1 MGHFGRS
8 RIKIPESGDMQTSI
22 QDLVDRELL
31 QFDVLEHCVR
41 CRRTLLV
48 GEPVHVY
55 ENERIVCDI
64 CRSFELTSPLRVR
77 LVHGPAFG
85 QTIRIIDQ
93 RN

>member
-1 MGHFGRS
+1 
-8 RIKIPESGDMQTSI
+8 MQTSI
-22 QDLVDRELL
+22 QEMVDRELL
-31 QFDVLEHCVR
+31 QFDALEHCAR

-64 CRSFELTSPLRVR
+64 CRSLESASPLRVR
-77 LVHGPAFG
+77 LVHGPAYG

-93 RN
+93 RGSKRTSA

>member
-1 MGHFGRS
+1 
-8 RIKIPESGDMQTSI
+8 MQTSI
-22 QDLVDRELL
+22 QELVERELL
-31 QFDVLEHCVR
+31 GFDALENCDR

-55 ENERIVCDI
+55 EKGRIVCDI
-64 CRSFELTSPLRVR
+64 CRSFEPISPLRVR

-93 RN
+93 RRP

>member
-1 MGHFGRS
+1 
-8 RIKIPESGDMQTSI
+8 MQTSI

-31 QFDVLEHCVR
+31 QFDVLEQCVR

-85 QTIRIIDQ
+85 QTIRIIDR
-93 RN
+93 RNHKRASP

>member
-1 MGHFGRS
+1 M
-8 RIKIPESGDMQTSI
+8 EASI
-22 QDLVDRELL
+22 QAMVERELL
-31 QFDVLEHCVR
+31 QFDATTHCDR

-64 CRSFELTSPLRVR
+64 CRSLELVSPLRVR

-93 RN
+93 RDR

>member
-1 MGHFGRS
+1 M
-8 RIKIPESGDMQTSI
+8 PENGGMETSI
-22 QDLVDRELL
+22 QELVDRELL
-31 QFDVLEHCVR
+31 GFDALERCDR

-48 GEPVHVY
+48 GEPAHVY

-64 CRSFELTSPLRVR
+64 CRSFELDSPLRVR

-93 RN
+93 RGSKRASA